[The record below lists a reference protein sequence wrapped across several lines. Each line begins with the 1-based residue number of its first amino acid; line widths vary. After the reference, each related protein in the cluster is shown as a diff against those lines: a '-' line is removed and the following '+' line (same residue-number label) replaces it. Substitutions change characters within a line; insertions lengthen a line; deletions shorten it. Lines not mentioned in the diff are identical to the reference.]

1 MKSAMKN
8 TIKHCFPSPFLSL
21 QSLRRSLRKKHM
33 TTEMMKRM
41 DMMEE
46 RMAMMQMM
54 MGQIMVHESEAKKA
68 PVHKHKK

>member
-1 MKSAMKN
+1 
-8 TIKHCFPSPFLSL
+8 
-21 QSLRRSLRKKHM
+21 M